1 MDQDSIF
8 EAFVQYRIGPAK
20 IAAFTALLCL
30 SALITA
36 FWAEMG
42 DISYLG
48 LIRVLLPY
56 FGAPFI
62 ILLADSA
69 VRFMIARN
77 NYLKLKQY
85 GIKLRTRSAADG
97 KYKTVWI
104 PEHQIRKVES
114 DFETHVVVT
123 TASDQYRIRHVR
135 NAEEFVRVAD
145 AWLTERRLREKEYL
159 ADQARLQQDFEAGG
173 FRQPVYIPGPAPQP
187 VQLLQSFPQSF
198 PQPVPE
204 PAPEPH
210 RKKLHWDDPLRIA
223 RQTSA
228 AMMQSE
234 PEPEMPQLFADDP
247 ELQQEDSNGSG
258 YDI

>member
-1 MDQDSIF
+1 MDQDSVF

-69 VRFMIARN
+69 VRFMSARN

-145 AWLTERRLREKEYL
+145 AWLTERRLREKEKL

-173 FRQPVYIPGPAPQP
+173 FRQQAVYTPQPAPAP
-187 VQLLQSFPQSF
+187 VQLPQSV
-198 PQPVPE
+198 PQPVPM
-204 PAPEPH
+204 PMPTPSN
-210 RKKLHWDDPLRIA
+210 KLHWDDPRRTA
-223 RQTSA
+223 QQSYEPMTQSA
-228 AMMQSE
+228 QE
-234 PEPEMPQLFADDP
+234 LEMPQLFSDDP
-247 ELQQEDSNGSG
+247 EPEQEEPHGSG
-258 YDI
+258 YNI